1 MTDCIT
7 VTSVAVDS
15 YTHTHTHGVS
25 RPQSRVFPSDMTF
38 SATVQQSS
46 TTATARV
53 YNGAGE
59 ICMSATV
66 RVYKGERRALPVLYN
81 RLSDILQTE

>member
-53 YNGAGE
+53 YNGGWGDLYE
-59 ICMSATV
+59 RDSASVQRGT
-66 RVYKGERRALPVLYN
+66 KGFTSTL
-81 RLSDILQTE
+81 

>member
-25 RPQSRVFPSDMTF
+25 RPQSRVFPS
-38 SATVQQSS
+38 ATVQQSS
-46 TTATARV
+46 TTAIARV
-53 YNGAGE
+53 YNGGWGDLYE
-59 ICMSATV
+59 RDSASVQRGT
-66 RVYKGERRALPVLYN
+66 KGFTSTL
-81 RLSDILQTE
+81 